1 MKLPHINSARTKNI
15 IHAFQAFIIFLAWAM
30 TIAVFTRNGKTDGR
44 TAWYFALCWFS
55 IPGLIYLTAVP
66 IWPRARRFG
75 NPYAFASVDG
85 FYAFLWFTAWIAIA
99 TYVGTG
105 KAKGEDDEDNKK
117 KGRTGCDAFAYGS
130 PAKCTLSTGTAVLG
144 AFVFLL
150 FCITAFMS
158 IRDVMDYRRTGMMP
172 YDGSDPTFAAQSKAA
187 FSSNPHEL
195 DEEDPDAEFRTGR
208 PGGSRSDRHDDGD
221 DYALL
226 QQNEVD
232 DIGPHGT
239 RPPPSTYDPTA
250 PIAPG
255 PRLSPAPVAPGG
267 LMHDYD
273 TSYGGPYSHTS
284 QPSADYGMGS
294 YNR

>member
-1 MKLPHINSARTKNI
+1 MRLPHINTSRTKNI

-30 TIAVFTRNGKTDGR
+30 TIAVFTRDGKTDGR

-75 NPYAFASVDG
+75 NPYAFATVDG
-85 FYAFLWFTAWIAIA
+85 LYTFLWFTAWVAIA
-99 TYVGTG
+99 TYVGSG
-105 KAKGEDDEDNKK
+105 KAAGSNDEDNKK
-117 KGRTGCDAFAYGS
+117 DGKTGCDAFAYGS

-150 FCITAFMS
+150 FIITSFMS
-158 IRDVMDYRRTGMMP
+158 IKDVMDYRRTGMMP

-195 DEEDPDAEFRTGR
+195 DEEDGDTEFRTGR
-208 PGGSRSDRHDDGD
+208 PGGSHLGTHDDGD
-221 DYALL
+221 EYALL
-226 QQNEVD
+226 QQHEIED
-232 DIGPHGT
+232 TSPH
-239 RPPPSTYDPTA
+239 RPPPSAYDPTA
-250 PIAPG
+250 PTDTG
-255 PRLSPAPVAPGG
+255 PRRSPAPMGSG
-267 LMHDYD
+267 IMHDYD
-273 TSYGGPYSHTS
+273 TSYGGPYGHTS
-284 QPSADYGMGS
+284 QPSADYGSGQ

>member
-1 MKLPHINSARTKNI
+1 MNLPHFNTSRTKTLL
-15 IHAFQAFIIFLAWAM
+15 HAFQAFIIFLAWAM
-30 TIAVFTRNGKTDGR
+30 TIAVFTRDGKTDGR

-75 NPYAFASVDG
+75 NPYAFATVDG
-85 FYAFLWFTAWIAIA
+85 MYAFMWFTAWVAIA
-99 TYVGTG
+99 TYVGSG
-105 KAKGEDDEDNKK
+105 KAKGENDDNNKK
-117 KGRTGCDAFAYGS
+117 NGRKGCDAFAYGS
-130 PAKCTLSTGTAVLG
+130 PAKCRLSTGTAVLG

-150 FCITAFMS
+150 FVVTTFLS
-158 IRDVMDYRRTGMMP
+158 LRDVMDFRRTGMMP
-172 YDGSDPTFAAQSKAA
+172 YDGSDPTLAAQSKAA
-187 FSSNPHEL
+187 FSSNPHEM
-195 DEEDPDAEFRTGR
+195 DEEGDAEFRTGR
-208 PGGSRSDRHDDGD
+208 PGGLHSNHREDGD

-226 QQNEVD
+226 QQNEAD
-232 DIGPHGT
+232 DMHHHGA
-239 RPPPSTYDPTA
+239 RPPPSAYDPTA

-255 PRLSPAPVAPGG
+255 PSHPAGSMAPGG

-284 QPSADYGMGS
+284 QPPTNYGHNP